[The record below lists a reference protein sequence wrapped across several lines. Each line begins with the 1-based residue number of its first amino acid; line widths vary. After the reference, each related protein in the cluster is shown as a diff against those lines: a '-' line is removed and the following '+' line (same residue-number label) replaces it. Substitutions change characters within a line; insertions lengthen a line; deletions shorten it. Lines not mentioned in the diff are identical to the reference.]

1 MNNNDTVTR
10 AKPDDPWALTTRRI
24 VLGAIFGA
32 MTLALGGIGFGFIPL
47 PNLSGAGTILHIP
60 TILGAIIGGPLVG
73 MLCGMI
79 FGVMAMIA
87 FPVFGPF
94 VHIPSRLLIGLVSW
108 LLYTVLR
115 RANVSVV
122 VAAVV
127 AAIGGSL
134 TNTVVTV
141 GMALILGLFPVA
153 AIPTVLP
160 QAGTELLVAAIITPI
175 IVTAVE
181 TVMHARRN

>member
-1 MNNNDTVTR
+1 MSEINAAPNPR
-10 AKPDDPWALTTRRI
+10 ADNPWEFTTRRI
-24 VLGAIFGA
+24 VLGAIFAA
-32 MTLALGGIGFGFIPL
+32 MTLVIGALGFGFIPL
-47 PNLSGAGTILHIP
+47 PNLSGAGTIMHIP

-73 MLCGMI
+73 MFCGAI

-87 FPVFGPF
+87 FPVFGPI

-108 LLYTVLR
+108 LLYATLR
-115 RANVSVV
+115 RAQVSVV
-122 VAAVV
+122 VSAVI

-141 GMALILGLFPVA
+141 GMAVLLGLFPVA
-153 AIPTVLP
+153 AVPTILP
-160 QAGTELLVAAIITPI
+160 QAGTELVIAAVITPI

-181 TVMHARRN
+181 TVLHARRN